1 MADYPPDVAGNSQS
15 IINNVP
21 AHDSPPT
28 LQSLRQDTS
37 LPDAHDEFRPLPQ
50 GCWIVPFH
58 GECPR
63 CYHHHSAVQVKV
75 KVTQDLN
82 QLSYVHCGNCQ
93 QRWPAF
99 GGRNSTKISLLS
111 TTTIEPELIEKRVY
125 YSLVEVVQAITGA
138 APLRT
143 LPESSSTVP
152 SCQPSFNTS
161 IRNVICS
168 APPARHQV
176 SSVAQLPIASS
187 TEIGACHQQELPAT
201 SHSSAHPVAVN
212 YRRGPSRLLSKLKD
226 KVMARIS
233 RSYKNKKLFLEPHD
247 QMSARQIE
255 KPLGQLQPVPAQIIA
270 TEHSLAED
278 QSLRDMDKVGVD
290 IAGSYKRLA
299 EVVAFVANL
308 DKTILNS
315 KNEEERIEWMRVE
328 YADFKAGRRRPSGA
342 LALSAIF
349 HTSIP
354 DTTPQSRSMTP
365 DQFSAELRCVGT
377 HTEGLDLLA
386 AALRRGSLTNSDLN
400 ADTQSVS
407 DESIVTSFTRPS
419 RQEFLERV
427 RRGLGSQRQRPLS
440 LDSAPRSAPHRHSRL
455 RHSVDILRS
464 NETEGTSSVR
474 GQASSRWSNSTSTT
488 AHEAL
493 PREAAHYSENHAA
506 HDTEAPE
513 SPAL

>member
-1 MADYPPDVAGNSQS
+1 
-15 IINNVP
+15 
-21 AHDSPPT
+21 
-28 LQSLRQDTS
+28 
-37 LPDAHDEFRPLPQ
+37 
-50 GCWIVPFH
+50 
-58 GECPR
+58 
-63 CYHHHSAVQVKV
+63 
-75 KVTQDLN
+75 
-82 QLSYVHCGNCQ
+82 
-93 QRWPAF
+93 
-99 GGRNSTKISLLS
+99 
-111 TTTIEPELIEKRVY
+111 
-125 YSLVEVVQAITGA
+125 
-138 APLRT
+138 
-143 LPESSSTVP
+143 
-152 SCQPSFNTS
+152 
-161 IRNVICS
+161 
-168 APPARHQV
+168 
-176 SSVAQLPIASS
+176 
-187 TEIGACHQQELPAT
+187 
-201 SHSSAHPVAVN
+201 
-212 YRRGPSRLLSKLKD
+212 
-226 KVMARIS
+226 
-233 RSYKNKKLFLEPHD
+233 
-247 QMSARQIE
+247 
-255 KPLGQLQPVPAQIIA
+255 
-270 TEHSLAED
+270 
-278 QSLRDMDKVGVD
+278 
-290 IAGSYKRLA
+290 
-299 EVVAFVANL
+299 
-308 DKTILNS
+308 
-315 KNEEERIEWMRVE
+315 VE